1 MDYGVRRNVLSHLIH
16 IIFWEYSEHI
26 EQYESSTT
34 LDIKRPSPSNLYI
47 LQMHLSEVIVDYGE
61 RRHCTWQVILPA
73 ISGFPD
79 RSMRGPICLDCSHA
93 GSVEECD
100 TVTLC
105 SSNQVRKS
113 TRVANPEWGSN
124 SGGSLEPLP
133 PVFKY
138 SKTCL

>member
-1 MDYGVRRNVLSHLIH
+1 MIDT
-16 IIFWEYSEHI
+16 YS
-26 EQYESSTT
+26 T
-34 LDIKRPSPSNLYI
+34 
-47 LQMHLSEVIVDYGE
+47 
-61 RRHCTWQVILPA
+61 CQVNLPA

-113 TRVANPEWGSN
+113 APVANPEGDSN
-124 SGGSLEPLP
+124 SGGSAEPLP
-133 PVFKY
+133 PVF
-138 SKTCL
+138 